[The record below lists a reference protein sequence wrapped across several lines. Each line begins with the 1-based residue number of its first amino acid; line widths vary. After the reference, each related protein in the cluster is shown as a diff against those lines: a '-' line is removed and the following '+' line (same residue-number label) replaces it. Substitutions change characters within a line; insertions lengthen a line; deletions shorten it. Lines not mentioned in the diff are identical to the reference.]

1 MTRANIS
8 GRGRAE
14 HQPKRKRP
22 REGSFLL
29 RAVDRGQGGVAP
41 LSRSEAT
48 LKPRRGQ
55 TTIVCVAD
63 NSGFEPPLKKV
74 AETPEACYT
83 ISQGNIPR

>member
-1 MTRANIS
+1 M
-8 GRGRAE
+8 
-14 HQPKRKRP
+14 
-22 REGSFLL
+22 L

-74 AETPEACYT
+74 DETPEACYT
-83 ISQGNIPR
+83 ISQGNIPRKGDKEMNLHEHDRIRIKRTHRNTA